1 MSALATVE
9 PAASDVAAQVMA
21 DEYARLLMIPRH
33 KLVDADLAE
42 RARSARAWY
51 AEHGRPWIGARRVD
65 IARLEAASV
74 TLATGHAFRSAALA
88 ERLRGAGAHA
98 VVAVAVT
105 AGAEAEAEYRRHWAE
120 GRPDE
125 GFFVERFAVGVTEQL
140 VRFAAAWT
148 CRESEAGGETALF
161 HASPGC
167 GSWPLEEQGE
177 LMSVLAGDETP
188 AVGPVKMMPSGALT
202 PVHSVLALVGLTRRP
217 VAPTPA
223 DACRDCDLT
232 PCGFRRAPYSGM
244 RRAPLRATRHQAGHA
259 GVNPAGPG
267 DGDAPLRAPGR
278 KTA

>member
-9 PAASDVAAQVMA
+9 PAAADLAAQVTPE
-21 DEYARLLMIPRH
+21 EYARLLMMPRH
-33 KLVDADLAE
+33 KLLEDDLAD

-51 AEHGRPWIGARRVD
+51 AEHGRPWIGALRAD
-65 IARLEAASV
+65 IARLDAGGV
-74 TLATGHAFRSAALA
+74 TLGTGESFAAAALA
-88 ERLRGAGAHA
+88 ARLRAAESHA

-105 AGAEAEAEYRRHWAE
+105 AGAEAETEYRRHWAE

-140 VRFAAAWT
+140 VRYASAWACRAA
-148 CRESEAGGETALF
+148 EARGETALF

-167 GSWPLEEQGE
+167 GSWPLEEQGK
-177 LMSVLAGDETP
+177 LMGLLAGSAGT

-202 PVHSVLALVGLTRRP
+202 PSHSVLALVGLTRRA

-232 PCGFRRAPYSGM
+232 PCAFRRAP
-244 RRAPLRATRHQAGHA
+244 RRR
-259 GVNPAGPG
+259 
-267 DGDAPLRAPGR
+267 
-278 KTA
+278 TA

>member
-1 MSALATVE
+1 M
-9 PAASDVAAQVMA
+9 
-21 DEYARLLMIPRH
+21 
-33 KLVDADLAE
+33 
-42 RARSARAWY
+42 
-51 AEHGRPWIGARRVD
+51 D
-65 IARLEAASV
+65 IARVDAAGV
-74 TLATGHAFRSAALA
+74 TLATGQAFRSSALA
-88 ERLRGAGAHA
+88 DRLRGGDAHA

-125 GFFVERFAVGVTEQL
+125 GFFVERFAVGVAELL

-148 CRESEAGGETALF
+148 CRASAADGETALF

-167 GSWPLEEQGE
+167 GSWPLEEQGR

-223 DACRDCDLT
+223 DACRECDLT
-232 PCGFRRAPYSGM
+232 PCAFRRAPF
-244 RRAPLRATRHQAGHA
+244 
-259 GVNPAGPG
+259 
-267 DGDAPLRAPGR
+267 R
-278 KTA
+278 KAS